1 MGVSAGGDQ
10 GGRGGKKKGG
20 GMYRRPTTQSRAAR
34 LLEGLPA
41 KVGLV
46 GMLPPRPPPV
56 DWRRLSMESGFPVW
70 CGGEEVAMG
79 GGGVCG

>member
-1 MGVSAGGDQ
+1 MGVSAGGDKG
-10 GGRGGKKKGG
+10 GGRGGKRGV
-20 GMYRRPTTQSRAAR
+20 YRRPTTQSRAAR

-70 CGGEEVAMG
+70 CGGG
-79 GGGVCG
+79 GSRDGWGGGVCG